1 MRAGGGDQS
10 WASSCLQ
17 ELGEVEAE
25 APGIHQAVWRRLSWL
40 QVCPASLI
48 KRNAEDWPGEKQVT
62 MACPTRAGRAEKG
75 AGHSIWAFYRE
86 NLEAA
91 TPTNPAPP
99 MLREQGFPYQTVR
112 RRAQKG
118 PQGSSGPELAGR
130 ARPRMLW
137 RSAPPGKR
145 FPSPASGHSSSSS
158 PVDPCWY
165 SPHFPATAAACCT
178 SHAHLL
184 EVCSLPT
191 LTAGPPGLPKLPRG
205 SGHFCHPEDNE
216 EP

>member
-1 MRAGGGDQS
+1 MALCLCLYRALLADPWSRAGWLHFLGQLRSIGAFTDWVEGMRAGGGDQS

-112 RRAQKG
+112 QRAQKG

-145 FPSPASGHSSSSS
+145 FP
-158 PVDPCWY
+158 
-165 SPHFPATAAACCT
+165 FP
-178 SHAHLL
+178 
-184 EVCSLPT
+184 SL
-191 LTAGPPGLPKLPRG
+191 G
-205 SGHFCHPEDNE
+205 SQ
-216 EP
+216 